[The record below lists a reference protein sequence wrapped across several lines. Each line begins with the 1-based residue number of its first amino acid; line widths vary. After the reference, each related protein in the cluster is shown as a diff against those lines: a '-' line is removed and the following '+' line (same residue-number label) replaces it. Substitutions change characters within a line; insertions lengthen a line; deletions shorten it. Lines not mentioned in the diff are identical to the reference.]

1 MSENTV
7 EVILETAADT
17 ASDIR
22 EGLVGRREYQEGEIR
37 AARTGLQRI
46 FTLTN
51 CSQSVCSPSN
61 PTNFTVEFQFM
72 SLIYNYQIVNNST

>member
-7 EVILETAADT
+7 EAVLETVADT

-22 EGLVGRREYQEGEIR
+22 EGLVGQREYQEGGIR
-37 AARTGLQRI
+37 AVRTGLQRI

-51 CSQSVCSPSN
+51 CSKIACSPSN
-61 PTNFTVEFQFM
+61 PMNFTVEFRFM
-72 SLIYNYQIVNNST
+72 LTILYLSTS